1 MMLPLNLNLQLNATS
16 ALWANDSTL
25 EILHKHILKY
35 DQLKYKEERKGKA
48 GSGCSFLG
56 RGASVL
62 GLVVEGE
69 EGRLGLAL
77 VMSVYDYTSSSV
89 TELRARQARTRCY

>member
-35 DQLKYKEERKGKA
+35 DQLKYKKERK
-48 GSGCSFLG
+48 SRIRMFFLREG
-56 RGASVL
+56 GVRL

-69 EGRLGLAL
+69 NGRLGLAL
-77 VMSVYDYTSSSV
+77 VMIC
-89 TELRARQARTRCY
+89 L